1 MEDELFDI
9 EDSIQTNFKVLI
21 VDDIP
26 HNVEILETSL
36 EDKYILETAG
46 SGEEA
51 LEIIPKFRP
60 DLVLLDI
67 MMPGIDGYEVC
78 RRIKAD
84 DNLSYIKI
92 ILVTGKALVEERLK
106 GYEVGADDYV
116 TKPFVIREL
125 EAKIKVFLNL
135 KRSRE
140 IDQLKTDLL
149 ILFAHETRTPL
160 NGIIGGS
167 DLLMLDD
174 SLDESVKQ
182 TVKLISESGNRLL
195 GFIDKTMLLCELKSV
210 PNLKRH
216 VQSANDAISNIDV
229 SLSEKAKEKGIN
241 LQFKGSTEDIS
252 FEADWVMLEKAV
264 RYVIDNAIKFSK
276 DDGTVY
282 IDWNKSDDEFSIK
295 IRDEGEGIPD
305 EWIGKIFDEFA
316 VKDIVHHQ
324 KGQGLSLAISKHILE
339 IHGGSISVESEQ
351 GQGSTFTLN
360 IPIH

>member
-1 MEDELFDI
+1 M
-9 EDSIQTNFKVLI
+9 QTNYRVLI

-36 EDKYILETAG
+36 EDKYILETAS
-46 SGEEA
+46 SGEDA
-51 LEIIPKFRP
+51 LKIIPKFRP
-60 DLVLLDI
+60 DLMLLDI

-84 DNLSYIKI
+84 RNLSYVKI

-160 NGIIGGS
+160 NGIIGGT

-174 SLDESVKQ
+174 ALDESIKQ
-182 TVKLISESGNRLL
+182 TVKLISESGHRLL
-195 GFIDKTMLLCELKSV
+195 DFIDKTMFLCELKSV
-210 PNLKRH
+210 PDLKMTR
-216 VQSANDAISNIDV
+216 QSLVESIKNVFSAFQSQLEEKEIKQIISC
-229 SLSEKAKEKGIN
+229 EEEPFA
-241 LQFKGSTEDIS
+241 
-252 FEADWVMLEKAV
+252 FEADWVMLEKAF
-264 RYVIDNAIKFSK
+264 RYVLDNAIKFSK
-276 DDGTVY
+276 QQGTITVEAKKEGQNAAIAFKDD
-282 IDWNKSDDEFSIK
+282 
-295 IRDEGEGIPD
+295 GEGILP
-305 EWIGKIFDEFA
+305 EWKDKIFDEFA

-324 KGQGLSLAISKHILE
+324 KGQGLSLATSRHIVE
-339 IHGGSISVESEQ
+339 IHGGSIFVESVPGEGAQ
-351 GQGSTFTLN
+351 FTLS
-360 IPIH
+360 IPIR

>member
-1 MEDELFDI
+1 M
-9 EDSIQTNFKVLI
+9 QTNYRVLI

-36 EDKYILETAG
+36 EDKYILETA
-46 SGEEA
+46 SNGEEA
-51 LEIIPKFRP
+51 LELIPKFRP
-60 DLVLLDI
+60 DLILLDI

-84 DNLSYIKI
+84 PQLSYIKI

-125 EAKIKVFLNL
+125 EAKIRVFLNL
-135 KRSRE
+135 KRSQE

-174 SLDESVKQ
+174 SLDESTKQ
-182 TVKLISESGNRLL
+182 TVQLIAESGHRLL
-195 GFIDKTMLLCELKSV
+195 DFINKTMFLCELKSL
-210 PNLKRH
+210 PKLKLTE
-216 VQSANDAISNIDV
+216 QD
-229 SLSEKAKEKGIN
+229 LSEEINNIIVSMSTQSEEKGLTLN
-241 LQFKGSTEDIS
+241 RNVDDNFS
-252 FEADWVMLEKAV
+252 FQADWTMMAKALQYIIENAV
-264 RYVIDNAIKFSK
+264 KFSQQNGEVDIQADRTDDSIFISVIDK
-276 DDGTVY
+276 
-282 IDWNKSDDEFSIK
+282 
-295 IRDEGEGIPD
+295 GEGIPP
-305 EWIGKIFDEFA
+305 EWIDKIFDEFA

-324 KGQGLSLAISKHILE
+324 KGQGLSLATAKHIVE
-339 IHGGSISVESEQ
+339 IHGGKISVESAVNE
-351 GQGSTFTLN
+351 GTKVTIAL
-360 IPIH
+360 PIR

>member
-1 MEDELFDI
+1 MTNGN
-9 EDSIQTNFKVLI
+9 SMQTNYRVLI

-36 EDKYILETAG
+36 EDKYVLETAN

-84 DNLSYIKI
+84 DHLSYIKI

-174 SLDESVKQ
+174 TLDESVKQ
-182 TVKLISESGNRLL
+182 TVQLISESGKRLL
-195 GFIDKTMLLCELKSV
+195 DFIDKTMFLCELKST
-210 PNLKRH
+210 PDLKRIR
-216 VQSANDAISNIDV
+216 QSINDTLYGI
-229 SLSEKAKEKGIN
+229 KAKLAETAECKNVTLNFGN
-241 LQFKGSTEDIS
+241 GDEDIV
-252 FEADWVMLEKAV
+252 FEADWIKIEKAI
-264 RYVIDNAIKFSK
+264 RYIVDNAIKYSK
-276 DDGTVY
+276 KDHIVQVNWGKKDHFVTV
-282 IDWNKSDDEFSIK
+282 E
-295 IRDEGEGIPD
+295 IRDEGEGIPP
-305 EWIGKIFDEFA
+305 EWIDKIFDEFA
-316 VKDIVHHQ
+316 VKDIIHHQ

-339 IHGGSISVESEQ
+339 IHGGNITVESELDK
-351 GQGSTFTLN
+351 GSTFILR
-360 IPIH
+360 IPFL

>member
-1 MEDELFDI
+1 M
-9 EDSIQTNFKVLI
+9 QTNYRVLI

-36 EDKYILETAG
+36 EDKYILETAN

-60 DLVLLDI
+60 DLILLDI

-78 RRIKAD
+78 RRIKA
-84 DNLSYIKI
+84 NESLSYVKI

-135 KRSRE
+135 KRTRE
-140 IDQLKTDLL
+140 VDQLKTDLL

-160 NGIIGGS
+160 NGIIGGA

-174 SLDESVKQ
+174 SLDDSIKQ
-182 TVKLISESGNRLL
+182 TVQLISESGNRLL
-195 GFIDKTMLLCELKSV
+195 DFIDKTMFLCELKST
-210 PNLKRH
+210 PNLKKLESS
-216 VQSANDAISNIDV
+216 VDDTLNGIKIKLADSAGEKSVKLEFGGKEDV
-229 SLSEKAKEKGIN
+229 A
-241 LQFKGSTEDIS
+241 
-252 FEADWVMLEKAV
+252 FEADWVMIEKAI
-264 RYVIDNAIKFSK
+264 RYVIDNAIKYSNMDGSVYVSWEK
-276 DDGTVY
+276 DAGFLIIT
-282 IDWNKSDDEFSIK
+282 IK
-295 IRDEGEGIPD
+295 DEGEGIPP
-305 EWIGKIFDEFA
+305 EWIDKIFDEFA

-339 IHGGSISVESEQ
+339 IHGGSISVESELNK
-351 GQGSTFTLN
+351 GSTFTLKL
-360 IPIH
+360 PFL

>member
-1 MEDELFDI
+1 M
-9 EDSIQTNFKVLI
+9 QTNYRVLI

-36 EDKYILETAG
+36 EDKYVLETAS

-51 LEIIPKFRP
+51 LEKIPKFRP
-60 DLVLLDI
+60 DLILLDI

-182 TVKLISESGNRLL
+182 TVHLISESGKRLL
-195 GFIDKTMLLCELKSV
+195 DFIDKTMFLCELKSA
-210 PNLKRH
+210 PDLKRNQ
-216 VQSANDAISNIDV
+216 QSISFILNGIKTK
-229 SLSEKAKEKGIN
+229 LAKEAEDKHIT
-241 LQFKGSTEDIS
+241 LQFGNENEDVV
-252 FEADWVMLEKAV
+252 FVADWVKIEKAIHYIV
-264 RYVIDNAIKFSK
+264 DNAIKYSK
-276 DDGTVY
+276 KDQEVLVTWEKNDQFVSL
-282 IDWNKSDDEFSIK
+282 KIK
-295 IRDEGEGIPD
+295 DEGEGIPPN
-305 EWIGKIFDEFA
+305 WIDKIFDEFA

-339 IHGGSISVESEQ
+339 SHGGNITVISEPDK
-351 GQGSTFTLN
+351 GSTFTLK
-360 IPIH
+360 IPIS